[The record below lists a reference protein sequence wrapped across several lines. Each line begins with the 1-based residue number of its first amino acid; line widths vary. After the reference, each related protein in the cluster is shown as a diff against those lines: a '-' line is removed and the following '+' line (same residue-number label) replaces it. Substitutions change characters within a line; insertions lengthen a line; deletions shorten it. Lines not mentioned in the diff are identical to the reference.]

1 VKRAVSSIWIAFFIL
16 VVGCISIWAQ
26 ATGQIS
32 GTAKDQSGAVLP
44 GVEITVT
51 QTETTTT
58 RSAVTNETGSYV
70 LPNLP
75 IGPYRLE
82 ASLPGF
88 RTYAQTGIV
97 LQVNSNPSI
106 NVVLEVGQVSEQ
118 VEVQANAALV
128 ETRTVGVGSV
138 VENTRILE
146 LPLNGRQVVE
156 LIALAGASTPAPTV
170 NPGGRDPFSRGNVSV
185 AGGLNTGLN
194 YTLDGASHNN
204 PFDNGYLSM
213 PFPDAL
219 QEFKVETGATGA
231 QNGVKSSGS
240 VSLVTKS
247 GTNEFHG
254 NLFEFVR
261 NGKFNARNA
270 FATKRD
276 TIKRNQYGGTLG
288 GPIMKSKLF
297 FFGGYQGTRIRQ
309 DPSDLISFVPTAA
322 MLAGDFTTFASPACN
337 SGRQITLRAPFVNNR
352 VDPAA
357 FSRPMVA
364 LANKMPKTQD
374 ACGKIIYGNPSLENG
389 QVVISRIDYQRSASH
404 SVFGRYLLE
413 TLYRPPAY
421 ELNKNLLSSA
431 GNSTNGTDANAVAFA
446 IGDTYLFSANVVNA
460 FRITANHFSG
470 GKVAPNVD
478 AEAVGTGDLGIKGF
492 SYEPHHLDIDI
503 TGGFS
508 MSHLQG
514 PSKMAL
520 FGLNDDLSILHGNH
534 QVAVGGNAA
543 RWWVNSYSTTYNHM
557 HFTFDGQTTGL
568 GMADFLVG
576 SVGTH
581 EMGTNGD
588 QHKRASYLGI
598 YGSDTWK
605 VNQRLTLT
613 YGVRWEPYFPLVNLD
628 GSAIHFDIDGMR
640 KGIRSK
646 RFTNSPPGVFFSGD
660 PGVPGQSGLYKQWW
674 NFSPRLGFAW
684 DVTGDGRTSV
694 RFSGGTF
701 YDYPSTYYMTAL
713 TNAPPWNPRFT
724 RFNVSAVDPWSN
736 EPGGDPFPMAYGLNV
751 SKDAPWPLYALVNA
765 MDYDA
770 PNMQVTQWN
779 LSLQKQVGTDWLVS
793 ASYIGN
799 ETTHLFSTQHI
810 NPGVFIPG
818 GPCVLNGVPYNPCSA
833 TGNLSQ
839 RRRFSLEN
847 PQVGQYF
854 GYVNRIDTGGTA
866 SYNGLILSAQ
876 RRAARGITVSGNYT
890 WSHCI
895 SDPGGDASTSLG
907 SGNGGWTNPDSRRF
921 DRGNC
926 TTAGTD
932 RRHVFNLSG
941 VAETPRFSNTTLRA
955 VASGW
960 RFSPIFKV
968 LSGEYMSI
976 TTSQD
981 RALNGIGSQRVNQ
994 LQADPYGDKSPG
1006 KYLNPSAFALPAL
1019 GTLGNSGRGNI
1030 AGPGTW
1036 QFDAAVSR
1044 TFQLREAQ
1052 RVEFRAEAFNV
1063 TNSFLMNNPTTNF
1076 NSNIFGQ
1083 VTSAK
1088 DPRIMQFALKYFF

>member
-1 VKRAVSSIWIAFFIL
+1 MKRTVFSVWSGFLIL
-16 VVGCISIWAQ
+16 ATGCVVVWAQ
-26 ATGQIS
+26 ATAQIS
-32 GTAKDQSGAVLP
+32 GTAKDQSNAVLP

-51 QTETTTT
+51 QTDTGIT
-58 RSAVTNETGSYV
+58 RNAITNETGSYV

-97 LQVNSNPSI
+97 LQVNSNPAI

-118 VEVQANAALV
+118 VEVQANATLV
-128 ETRTVGVGSV
+128 ETRSAGVGAV
-138 VENTRILE
+138 VENPGD
-146 LPLNGRQVVE
+146 LPLNGRNVIDLVS
-156 LIALAGASTPAPTV
+156 IIGAVTPAPTV

-231 QNGVKSSGS
+231 QNGVKASGS

-254 NLFEFVR
+254 NMFEFVR

-276 TIKRNQYGGTLG
+276 TIKRNQFGGTLG
-288 GPIMKSKLF
+288 GPIIKNKLF
-297 FFGGYQGTRIRQ
+297 FFGGYQGTTIRQ
-309 DPSDLISFVPTAA
+309 DPSDLIAFVPTPS

-337 SGRQITLRAPFVNNR
+337 AGRQITLRAPFVNNR
-352 VDPAA
+352 ADPAL
-357 FSRPMVA
+357 FSKPMVA
-364 LANKMPKTQD
+364 LANKMPKTPD
-374 ACGKIIYGNPSLENG
+374 ACGKIIYGNPALENG
-389 QVVISRIDYQRSASH
+389 HMAVGRIDYQWSASH

-421 ELNKNLLSSA
+421 DLNKNLLSSA
-431 GNSTNGTDANAVAFA
+431 GNPTNGTDAAAQVFA

-460 FRITANHFSG
+460 LRLTANHFAG

-478 AEAVGTGDLGIKGF
+478 AAGVGSGDLGVRGF
-492 SYEPHHLDIDI
+492 SYEPRHLDVDI
-503 TGGFS
+503 TGGFT
-508 MSHLQG
+508 MAHLQG

-520 FGLNDDLSILHGNH
+520 FGLNDDLSILRGNH
-534 QVAVGGNAA
+534 QVAFGGNAA
-543 RWWVNSYSTTYNHM
+543 AWWVNSYSTTYNHM

-568 GMADFLVG
+568 GLTDFFLGNV
-576 SVGTH
+576 STF

-588 QHKRASYLGI
+588 QHKRASYLGL
-598 YGSDTWK
+598 YGNDTWK
-605 VNQRLTLT
+605 VSQKLTLS
-613 YGVRWEPYFPLVNLD
+613 YGLRWEPYFPLINLD
-628 GSAIHFDIDGMR
+628 GSSIHFDIEGLR

-646 RFTNSPPGVFFSGD
+646 RFTNTPPGVFFSGD

-674 NFSPRLGFAW
+674 NFSPRVGLAW
-684 DVTGDGRTSV
+684 DVAGNGRTSIRV
-694 RFSGGTF
+694 SGGTF

-724 RFNVSAVDPWSN
+724 RFNVRAEDPWSN
-736 EPGGDPFPMAYGLNV
+736 EPGGDPFPMAYGLKV
-751 SKDAPWPLYALVNA
+751 SRDVPWPLYALVNA
-765 MDYDA
+765 MDYKA
-770 PNMQVTQWN
+770 PNMQVAQWN
-779 LSLQKQVGTDWLVS
+779 LSFQKQIGVDWLVS

-799 ETTHLFSTQHI
+799 QTTHLFSTQHI
-810 NPGVFIPG
+810 NPGVYLPG
-818 GPCVLNGVPYNPCSA
+818 GPCTLNGVTYNPCSS
-833 TGNLSQ
+833 TGNISQ
-839 RRRFSLEN
+839 RRRLSLEN

-866 SYNGLILSAQ
+866 SYNGLILSVQ
-876 RRAARGITVSGNYT
+876 RRAARGVTVSGNYT

-907 SGNGGWTNPDSRRF
+907 SGNGGWTNPDNRRF

-932 RRHVFNLSG
+932 RRHVFNVSG
-941 VAETPRFSNTTLRA
+941 VAETPRFSNLTLRA
-955 VASGW
+955 LASGW
-960 RFSPIFKV
+960 RLSPIFKV
-968 LSGEYMSI
+968 LSGDYMSV

-994 LQADPYGDKSPG
+994 LLGDPYGDKST
-1006 KYLNPSAFALPAL
+1006 KNYLNPAAFALPAL
-1019 GTLGNSGRGNI
+1019 GALGNSGKGSIR
-1030 AGPGTW
+1030 GPGAW
-1036 QFDAAVSR
+1036 QFDAALSR
-1044 TFQLREAQ
+1044 TFQFRETQ
-1052 RVEFRAEAFNV
+1052 KLEFRAEAFNV
-1063 TNSFLMNNPTTNF
+1063 TNSFLMNDPTTVL